1 VTPPPSQG
9 PPAGEHVGAYQL
21 LRLIAEGGMGK
32 VYLAARA
39 DDVYQKLVAIKLV
52 RTDFSQ
58 SDIAAVRFRTERQ
71 ILATLDHPNIARL
84 LDGGVTAN
92 GVPYLVME
100 FVDGIPITE
109 YCTSRRLS
117 LEERLRLF
125 STVCAAVD
133 YAHKNLVVHRDIKPA
148 NILVTAEGT
157 PKLLD
162 FGIAKLVDPDM
173 VEQSLTK
180 TVDRMMTPEYAS
192 PEQIRGDG
200 ITTSTDVYALGVLL
214 YELLAGRRPF
224 QLATRSPF
232 EVAREICEVEPVAP
246 SVACKANP
254 LLAVPDA
261 QHVLP
266 GELDNIVLMAMRK
279 EPARRY
285 MSVGALAGDV
295 QAYLSGYPVHARTD
309 TWSYRSGKFIR
320 RHRTAVTLAGLM
332 VLSLIAFSIGMG
344 LLAKRANR
352 ERTTAQR
359 EAQLLASIF
368 QAATPD
374 QARGHEITARELLDQ
389 GAARAERELAA
400 EPEMQATML
409 DNIGDSYLR
418 LGVYDRGEEILQ
430 RAYDLRKRAGSNLD
444 FATTET
450 SLATALRLQ
459 GKYDKA
465 DPLFRD
471 ALKIR
476 QAKLGSNN
484 MQVADSL
491 SALGEC
497 LYFEDHFS
505 EAEPLLRQALAINR
519 NLDPHAG
526 LDTRNYLA
534 LVVERSGNYPE
545 AVQLLREALD
555 ISQRQNETDS
565 PDYANTMHNLAG
577 ALMDAGDLSEAED
590 MERQDL
596 ALRRKILGN
605 DHPDRGYSLN
615 NLGWLLLE
623 KGEPE
628 AARPPLEENL
638 KILRKQLGEQ
648 HPRVGVGLNNW
659 GHMLEEEGDY
669 TGADKSYQQSLAILE
684 KASGPKSWAVAKVLF
699 NEGNLELDRGD
710 DAAAEKYARQ
720 ALEMHRALG
729 GDEIPDVASDLILL
743 AEARRF
749 QQDLAGA
756 EPLLRQALAIRE
768 KKFPRAHPQLIAAQV
783 RLGEVLVEEGKAQD
797 AEPILEQAMQAAH
810 TPPFPM
816 LAWQVAE
823 AEHAMGTCDA
833 AMGRSAEAEKLLKQ
847 SEGPLQQDPQKAIR
861 TRALRHA

>member
-1 VTPPPSQG
+1 
-9 PPAGEHVGAYQL
+9 
-21 LRLIAEGGMGK
+21 MGK

-52 RTDFSQ
+52 RTDFAK
-58 SDIAAVRFRTERQ
+58 SDVVAMRFRSERQ

-84 LDGGVTAN
+84 LDGGVTSA

-109 YCTSRRLS
+109 YCSTHHLS
-117 LEERLRLF
+117 APQRLRLF
-125 STVCAAVD
+125 STVCAAVE

-148 NILVTAEGT
+148 NILVTADGV

-162 FGIAKLVDPDM
+162 FGIAKLVDPDL
-173 VEQSLTK
+173 VEPSRTK

-224 QLATRSPF
+224 QLETRSPF
-232 EVAREICEVEPVAP
+232 EVAREICEVEPTAP
-246 SVACKANP
+246 SLACKANP
-254 LLAVPDA
+254 LLAVPEA
-261 QHVLP
+261 QRVLA

-285 MSVGALAGDV
+285 VSVGAFAGDV

-309 TWSYRSGKFIR
+309 TWSYRSGKFVR
-320 RHRTAVTLAGLM
+320 RHRTSVTLAGLM
-332 VLSLIAFSIGMG
+332 ALSLIGFSIGMG
-344 LLAKRANR
+344 LLARRANR

-389 GAARAERELAA
+389 GATRVERELAG
-400 EPEMQATML
+400 EPEMQAAML

-418 LGVYDRGEEILQ
+418 LGAYDRGQEILQ
-430 RAYDLRKRAGSNLD
+430 RSYDLRNRAGHNLD
-444 FATTET
+444 FAATEV

-459 GKYDKA
+459 GKYDQA
-465 DPLFRD
+465 EPLFRD

-476 QAKLGSNN
+476 QTKLGANN
-484 MQVADSL
+484 ALVADAL
-491 SALGEC
+491 SGLGEC
-497 LYFEDHFS
+497 LYLEDHFGD
-505 EAEPLLRQALAINR
+505 AEPVLRQALAINR

-526 LDTRNYLA
+526 IDTRNYLA

-555 ISQRQNETDS
+555 ISQRQNDTDS

-596 ALRRKILGN
+596 ALRRQILGN
-605 DHPDRGYSLN
+605 DHPDVGYALN

-638 KILRKQLGEQ
+638 EILRKTLGDQ
-648 HPRVGVGLNNW
+648 HPRVAVGLNNW

-669 TGADKSYQQSLAILE
+669 AGADKSYQQALAILQ
-684 KASGPKSWAVAKVLF
+684 KASGPKSWAIAKVLF

-710 DAAAEKYARQ
+710 DASAEKYARQ
-720 ALEMHRALG
+720 AFDMHRALG
-729 GDEIPDVASDLILL
+729 GEQSPDVASDLILI

-749 QQDLAGA
+749 QNDSAAA
-756 EPLLRQALAIRE
+756 EPLLRQALAIRQE
-768 KKFPRAHPQLIAAQV
+768 KFPRAHPQLIAAQV
-783 RLGEVLVEEGKAQD
+783 RLGEVLVEEGKGQE
-797 AEPILEQAMQAAH
+797 AEPILEQAMQMAH
-810 TPPFPM
+810 TPPFPL

-823 AEHAMGTCDA
+823 AEHAMGACDA
-833 AMGRSAEAEKLLKQ
+833 ALGRATEGEKLMRQ
-847 SEGPLQQDPQKAIR
+847 SEPPLQHDPQKAIR
-861 TRALRHA
+861 SRALRHG

>member
-1 VTPPPSQG
+1 
-9 PPAGEHVGAYQL
+9 
-21 LRLIAEGGMGK
+21 MGK

-52 RTDFSQ
+52 RTDFAKNEV
-58 SDIAAVRFRTERQ
+58 AAVRFRAERQ

-84 LDGGVTAN
+84 LDGGVTAA

-100 FVDGIPITE
+100 FVDGVPITQ
-109 YCTSRRLS
+109 YCATHHLAA
-117 LEERLRLF
+117 EERLRLF
-125 STVCAAVD
+125 SAVCTAVE
-133 YAHKNLVVHRDIKPA
+133 YAHKNLVVHRDLKPA
-148 NILVTAEGT
+148 NILVTTEGI

-162 FGIAKLVDPDM
+162 FGIAKLLDTDLA
-173 VEQSLTK
+173 EQERTR

-200 ITTSTDVYALGVLL
+200 ITTATDVYALGVLL

-224 QLATRSPF
+224 QLETRSPF
-232 EVAREICEVEPVAP
+232 EVAREICEVEPTAP

-261 QHVLP
+261 QHVLA

-279 EPARRY
+279 EPSRRY
-285 MSVGALAGDV
+285 VSVGAFAGDV
-295 QAYLSGYPVHARTD
+295 QAYLSGYPVQARTD
-309 TWSYRSGKFIR
+309 TWGYRSGKFVR
-320 RHRTAVTLAGLM
+320 RHRTAVALAGLM
-332 VLSLIAFSIGMG
+332 VVSLIGFSIGMG

-368 QAATPD
+368 QAASPD

-389 GAARAERELAA
+389 GAARVERELAG
-400 EPEMQATML
+400 EPEMQATMF
-409 DNIGDSYLR
+409 DNIGESYLR
-418 LGVYDRGEEILQ
+418 LGAYDRGQGILQ
-430 RAYDLRKRAGSNLD
+430 RAYDLRKRAGANLD

-459 GKYDKA
+459 GKYDQA

-476 QAKLGSNN
+476 QAKLGSND

-491 SALGEC
+491 SGLGEC
-497 LYFEDHFS
+497 LYLEDRFS
-505 EAEPLLRQALAINR
+505 DAEPVLRQALAINR
-519 NLDPHAG
+519 NLDTHAG
-526 LDTRNYLA
+526 NDTRNYLA

-555 ISQRQNETDS
+555 ISQRQNDTDS

-596 ALRRKILGN
+596 ALRRQILGN
-605 DHPDRGYSLN
+605 DHPDLGYALN

-628 AARPPLEENL
+628 AARAPLEENL
-638 KILRKQLGEQ
+638 EILRKKLGDQ
-648 HPRVGVGLNNW
+648 HPRVAVGLNNW

-669 TGADKSYQQSLAILE
+669 AGAEKSYQQALSILE
-684 KASGPKSWAVAKVLF
+684 KTTGAKSWTVAKVLF
-699 NEGNLELDRGD
+699 NEGNLELDRSD
-710 DAAAEKYARQ
+710 PAAAERYGRQ
-720 ALEMHRALG
+720 ALEMHRVLG
-729 GDEIPDVASDLILL
+729 GEDAPDVASDLILV

-749 QQDLAGA
+749 QNDSAAA

-768 KKFPRAHPQLIAAQV
+768 KKFPRAHPHLIAAEV
-783 RLGEVLVEEGKAQD
+783 RLGEVLIEEGKAQE
-797 AEPILEQAMQAAH
+797 ASPILERAMQMAH
-810 TPPFPM
+810 TPPFPL

-823 AEHAMGTCDA
+823 AEHAMGACDA
-833 AMGRSAEAEKLLKQ
+833 ALGHSADAEKLLKQ
-847 SEGPLQQDPQKAIR
+847 SEGPLQQDPQKAVRI
-861 TRALRHA
+861 RALRHA

>member
-1 VTPPPSQG
+1 VTAPSPE
-9 PPAGEHVGAYQL
+9 PPAGEHIGAYQV

-52 RTDFSQ
+52 RTDFAK
-58 SDIAAVRFRTERQ
+58 SDIAAMRFRSERQ

-84 LDGGVTAN
+84 LDGGVTTK

-109 YCTSRRLS
+109 YCSTHHLS
-117 LEERLRLF
+117 AEERLRLF
-125 STVCAAVD
+125 STVCTAVE

-148 NILVTAEGT
+148 NILVTAEGE

-162 FGIAKLVDPDM
+162 FGIAKLVDPDLA
-173 VEQSLTK
+173 EQARTR

-192 PEQIRGDG
+192 PEQIRGDS

-224 QLATRSPF
+224 QLETRSPF
-232 EVAREICEVEPVAP
+232 EVAREICEVEPTAP

-261 QHVLP
+261 QHVLA

-285 MSVGALAGDV
+285 VSVGAFAGDV

-309 TWSYRSGKFIR
+309 TWSYRSGKFVR
-320 RHRTAVTLAGLM
+320 RHRTAVALAGLM
-332 VLSLIAFSIGMG
+332 VLSLIGFSIGMG

-352 ERTTAQR
+352 ERTTARR

-389 GAARAERELAA
+389 GAARVERELAG

-409 DNIGDSYLR
+409 DNIGESYLR
-418 LGVYDRGEEILQ
+418 LGAYDRGQEILQ
-430 RAYDLRKRAGSNLD
+430 RAYDLRKRAGHNLD
-444 FATTET
+444 FASTET

-459 GKYDKA
+459 GKYDQA
-465 DPLFRD
+465 EPLFRD
-471 ALKIR
+471 GLKIR
-476 QAKLGSNN
+476 QAKLGSND
-484 MQVADSL
+484 QLVADSL
-491 SALGEC
+491 SGLGEC
-497 LYFEDHFS
+497 LYLEDHFS
-505 EAEPLLRQALAINR
+505 EAEPVLRQALDVNR
-519 NLDPHAG
+519 KLNPSSG
-526 LDTRNYLA
+526 VDTRNYLA
-534 LVVERSGNYPE
+534 LVLERSGNYPE

-555 ISQRQNETDS
+555 VSQRHNDTDS

-605 DHPDRGYSLN
+605 DHPDLGYPLN

-628 AARPPLEENL
+628 AARPALEENL
-638 KILRKQLGEQ
+638 RILRKQLGDQ
-648 HPRVGVGLNNW
+648 HPRVAVGLNNW

-669 TGADKSYQQSLAILE
+669 AGAEKSYQQAIAILE

-710 DAAAEKYARQ
+710 DAAAEKYGRQ
-720 ALEMHRALG
+720 SLEMHRALG
-729 GDEIPDVASDLILL
+729 GEEAPEVASDLVLV

-749 QQDLAGA
+749 QNDPSGA

-783 RLGEVLVEEGKAQD
+783 RLGEVLVEEGKAQQ
-797 AEPILEQAMQAAH
+797 AEPILQEAMQMAH
-810 TPPFPM
+810 TPPFPL

-823 AEHAMGTCDA
+823 AEHAMGVCNA
-833 AMGRSAEAEKLLKQ
+833 ALGHSAEAEKLLRQ
-847 SEGPLQQDPQKAIR
+847 SEGPLQQHPQKAIR